1 MVNCHKIGE
10 NRVINWLLQ
19 YMVTD
24 ALTVTLILAC
34 EILVLTYLCL
44 ETEGVPFP
52 PFIITAWTSTFFGY
66 LNLDLAS

>member
-34 EILVLTYLCL
+34 AILVLTYLCL
-44 ETEGVPFP
+44 ETEGTPIP
-52 PFIITAWTSTFFGY
+52 PFIITPWTSTFFGY